1 LLFLR
6 LGVKLFLD
14 DEGGGGMN
22 KLFLYLQNI
31 CEIKNIKQEMIAARI
46 GVGTASVSN
55 YFNGKQEIKFIN
67 FLYLLDYL
75 VEDQKKK
82 SELVFDFCKHS
93 TKHIESDR
101 VAIEWASNNSEFKLQ
116 ELLIR
121 KMKKNDTNKPH
132 AEPYE
137 ILIRRNFNNIDK
149 KEFFKATK
157 SLHKKKF
164 NKPETEV
171 LMEIAY
177 IYALW
182 DLGVYK
188 LEMMTFLAEMA
199 AEKLERITSKDTQYI
214 KRSFSIRIKEML
226 ANLYLKGN
234 EIEKVREIANSI
246 FDMEDLHLYPSPI
259 ISIYRVLAES
269 YLFTDKD
276 QSIEYIDKSLRLLN
290 DGSTSLNEMKRDG
303 IQSTSDHI
311 RIHNG
316 MLENLFLTDQSELA
330 HYYATVGEVEKALN
344 VLDTIRKKGKE
355 LTAHQL
361 YYKAKALNN
370 KQLMERSR
378 KAFYEN
384 NDRFYAQMPEI
395 YL

>member
-1 LLFLR
+1 
-6 LGVKLFLD
+6 
-14 DEGGGGMN
+14 MN

-31 CEIKNIKQEMIAARI
+31 YEMKNIKQEMIAARI

-55 YFNGKQEIKFIN
+55 YFNGKQEIKFITFIN
-67 FLYLLDYL
+67 LLDYL
-75 VEDQKKK
+75 VDDPKKK
-82 SELVFDFCKHS
+82 SELVYDFCKHS

-101 VAIEWASNNSEFKLQ
+101 VAIEWASNNSEFDLQ

-137 ILIRRNFNNIDK
+137 ILIKRNFNKIDN
-149 KEFFKATK
+149 KEFFKAAK
-157 SLHKKKF
+157 NLHKKKF

-188 LEMMTFLAEMA
+188 LEMMTLLAEMA
-199 AEKLERITSKDTQYI
+199 AEKLETIKSKDTQYI

-234 EIEKVREIANSI
+234 EIGKVREISNSI
-246 FDMEDLHLYPSPI
+246 FDMEDLHLYPSPV

-269 YLFTDKD
+269 YLFTDKEK
-276 QSIEYIDKSLRLLN
+276 SIQYIDKSLKLLN
-290 DGSTSLNEMKRDG
+290 DGSASLNEMKRDG

-316 MLENLFLTDQSELA
+316 MLEKLFLTDQSELA
-330 HYYATVGEVEKALN
+330 HYYATVGNPEKALK
-344 VLDTIRKKGKE
+344 VLDGIWKKEKK
-355 LTAHQL
+355 LTAHQI

-370 KQLMERSR
+370 KKLMEQSR
-378 KAFYEN
+378 KTFYEN